1 MSEFLVHVLRGLAT
15 STREAR
21 IQRALSAGYNLRA
34 GAEYLDDMEKIGAW
48 VEDAEGVRSIKDGSR
63 LGVDNGEGEE
73 DGDDGGGDGDWG
85 EMVSANIVGGDVSRT
100 GR

>member
-21 IQRALSAGYNLRA
+21 IQRALSAGYNLRV
-34 GAEYLDDMEKIGAW
+34 GTEYLEGVEKIGAW
-48 VEDAEGVRSIKDGSR
+48 VEDAEGIRSTKDGSR
-63 LGVDNGEGEE
+63 LGA
-73 DGDDGGGDGDWG
+73 DGDDDGGDDHGVDWG
-85 EMVSANIVGGDVSRT
+85 EMVSANIVGGDANRS